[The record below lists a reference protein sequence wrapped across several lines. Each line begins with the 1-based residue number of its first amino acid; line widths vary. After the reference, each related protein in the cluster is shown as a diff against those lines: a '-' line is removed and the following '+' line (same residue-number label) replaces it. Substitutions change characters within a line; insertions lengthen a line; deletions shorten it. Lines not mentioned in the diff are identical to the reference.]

1 MNRSLLFLTVLVIA
15 TCGLIYELIVGT
27 LASYLLGDS
36 ITQFS
41 TVIGVYL
48 FRKDVKNYFIS
59 RGMTAADVQGWD
71 SLRHIELIVAVETAF
86 SVRFKTVEVS
96 RLQTVGDLID
106 RLTVALNR

>member
-1 MNRSLLFLTVLVIA
+1 MSDAITPRLQEVFREVFRMPDLT
-15 TCGLIYELIVGT
+15 
-27 LASYLLGDS
+27 
-36 ITQFS
+36 
-41 TVIGVYL
+41 
-48 FRKDVKNYFIS
+48 IS